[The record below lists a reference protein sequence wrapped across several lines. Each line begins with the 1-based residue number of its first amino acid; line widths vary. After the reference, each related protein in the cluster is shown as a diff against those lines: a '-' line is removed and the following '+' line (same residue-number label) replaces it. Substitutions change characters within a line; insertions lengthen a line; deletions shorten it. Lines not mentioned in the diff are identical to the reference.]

1 MIRNIS
7 RKMKFIGGGVVVAAS
22 AAGVAVPAYAASSAP
37 SAPSTAAPST
47 SAPKAAIGHHPKA
60 RRELRTLGLT
70 PAVIAKAAGTDVAG
84 LKSGR
89 AAKKSLTQIAASHG
103 VSRATLLSRLDTTA
117 DSRVA
122 TLINTKLTIRPPA
135 GRDKKCN
142 AMPPKAGT
150 RKHDGGRHAKGHG
163 KNLRAIPG
171 IGGDVKS
178 LAGTLKITPN
188 VLRADL
194 RKGQTLQQI
203 ATANKVST
211 STLLAALDK
220 DVNTQLAKV
229 VDRVPGAK
237 PAAKTPAVTS

>member
-1 MIRNIS
+1 MLRNIS

-22 AAGVAVPAYAASSAP
+22 AAGVAVPAYAASSAS
-37 SAPSTAAPST
+37 SAPSTTKPST
-47 SAPKAAIGHHPKA
+47 TAPKAAAGHH
-60 RRELRTLGLT
+60 RQVRGGLRTLGLT

-84 LKSGR
+84 LKTGR
-89 AAKKSLTQIAASHG
+89 AAKKSLTEIAASHG
-103 VSRATLLSRLDTTA
+103 VPRATLLSRLDKTA

-122 TLINTKLTIRPPA
+122 TLINTKLFMRHAP
-135 GRDKKCN
+135 GKGKKCN
-142 AMPPKAGT
+142 AMPPKAGAG
-150 RKHDGGRHAKGHG
+150 KHDGGHHVKGHR
-163 KNLRAIPG
+163 KDLRGIPG

-178 LAGTLKITPN
+178 LASTLKITPN

-237 PAAKTPAVTS
+237 PTAKTPAVTS